1 MYYHPILN
9 VQYHSI
15 LQSFNFSMLTISD
28 LMRTQQLNRLIIIL
42 RNFNRKKIIRGRIG
56 IKNSQKFT
64 TMILIEFMKS
74 LPRFHFL
81 NYVHK
86 RIKIHKLK

>member
-15 LQSFNFSMLTISD
+15 LQPSNHSPKKF
-28 LMRTQQLNRLIIIL
+28 Q
-42 RNFNRKKIIRGRIG
+42 NRKKFIRGRIG
-56 IKNSQKFT
+56 IKNSRKFT
-64 TMILIEFMKS
+64 TIISIEFVKS
-74 LPRFHFL
+74 SPRFHFL

-86 RIKIHKLK
+86 CVKIHKLK